1 MCSVCTMKW
10 GTTYNLSLMNFSRMF
25 GLTMLFCV
33 LLAASEATLI
43 NIRNAR
49 KHFEKLERVSQAQS
63 TLAK

>member
-1 MCSVCTMKW
+1 MDFS
-10 GTTYNLSLMNFSRMF
+10 TTF
-25 GLTMLFCV
+25 GIIVFLV
-33 LLAASEATLI
+33 LAASEATLI